1 MNETRRRSTQP
12 RDIELAPGESV
23 LASIEGIGAALTVT
37 ATRVVVTLAARS
49 GRDPIVRRY
58 AHADLRD
65 VVVTRP
71 RYGIGWLSLWAGEPG
86 AQAITRVRYQAC
98 RLGHVEAAAGLIRE
112 RMGLAAT
119 KARPPV
125 DPGVSGRSEMSRR
138 KPERAS
144 ETSLTGDPSRGRIGD
159 ASP

>member
-1 MNETRRRSTQP
+1 M
-12 RDIELAPGESV
+12 DDYLAPGDSV

-37 ATRVVVTLAARS
+37 TTEVVVTLAARS

-65 VVVTRP
+65 VAVTRP
-71 RYGIGWLSLWAGEPG
+71 RYGIGWLSLRAGDPG
-86 AQAITRVRYQAC
+86 TQAITRVRYPAC

-112 RMGLAAT
+112 RMGPAAT

-125 DPGVSGRSEMSRR
+125 DPGGSSRSEMSRR
-138 KPERAS
+138 KPERDS
-144 ETSLTGDPSRGRIGD
+144 ETSFIGDPSRGRIGD